1 MIHCYIEK
9 KSFTL
14 NGFRHAIPIV
24 KYHKNATFLQTK
36 KKQLTFPR
44 TKVLGS
50 ALLIFN

>member
-36 KKQLTFPR
+36 KPTYFSKDKSSRFS
-44 TKVLGS
+44 V
-50 ALLIFN
+50 ANF

>member
-36 KKQLTFPR
+36 KTN
-44 TKVLGS
+44 
-50 ALLIFN
+50 LLFQGQKF